1 MTRALVGI
9 SKGAGK
15 NGRNRAVVREKLGG
29 SNPTQ
34 RDKGGALKRTL
45 STWRQMSR
53 MCKGSDGNV
62 WNDDAVRRLPTK
74 CAESG
79 GASNAN
85 HIRSTKQVRG

>member
-1 MTRALVGI
+1 VTRALVGI

-74 CAESG
+74 SG
-79 GASNAN
+79 
-85 HIRSTKQVRG
+85 HQDHSTQE